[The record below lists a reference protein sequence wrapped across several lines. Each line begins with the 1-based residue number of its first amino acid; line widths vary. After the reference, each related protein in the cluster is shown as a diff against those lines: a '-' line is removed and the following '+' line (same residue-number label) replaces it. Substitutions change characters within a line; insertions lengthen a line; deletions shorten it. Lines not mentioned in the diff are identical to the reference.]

1 MVAFMI
7 WLQNSTPSYSF
18 IKANKK
24 VANMKS
30 SNLEFWGL
38 TSKNGSISVINCVN
52 VINDKRTPGSE
63 DPWLFYFA
71 PIMPEAD

>member
-24 VANMKS
+24 VANIIT

-38 TSKNGSISVINCVN
+38 TSKNGSTSVINCVN
-52 VINDKRTPGSE
+52 VIKDIANIDTDSE
-63 DPWLFYFA
+63 SSIYELHLTLLV
-71 PIMPEAD
+71 